1 MNALSIR
8 ISAGII
14 ALAALIYMLA
24 CNSPSVDIGSGS
36 GWDLPPCKAQTNPAA
51 KAADIQQ
58 RLTDEITGSR
68 ELASELNPDP
78 TAARDRF
85 TVHVQ
90 QAAGK
95 MYFEAYIKGAVGGDN
110 NLKIL
115 SDIVNNYQE
124 DPDDCL
130 RVVYFV
136 NLNAPSTPTG
146 FKWTSCQYPKYVCTN
161 GACCDDRLL
170 YELPQPSPTVTP
182 TPLASPLANA
192 NSSRKENT
200 NN

>member
-1 MNALSIR
+1 MKALSMR

-24 CNSPSVDIGSGS
+24 CNSESGGIRNGS
-36 GWDLPPCKAQTNPAA
+36 GWDLPACKAQTNPAA
-51 KAADIQQ
+51 KAAELRDK
-58 RLTDEITGSR
+58 LKDEITGNS
-68 ELASELNPDP
+68 ELAGELNPDP
-78 TAARDRF
+78 TTARDRF
-85 TVHVQ
+85 TVDVQ
-90 QAAGK
+90 QAAGR

-110 NLKIL
+110 TLKIL
-115 SDIVNNYQE
+115 SDIVNNYQD

-130 RVVYFV
+130 RVVHFV
-136 NLNAPSTPTG
+136 NLNATNTPSG

-170 YELPQPSPTVTP
+170 YELTQPSPTPTP

-192 NSSRKENT
+192 NSSRNGNT